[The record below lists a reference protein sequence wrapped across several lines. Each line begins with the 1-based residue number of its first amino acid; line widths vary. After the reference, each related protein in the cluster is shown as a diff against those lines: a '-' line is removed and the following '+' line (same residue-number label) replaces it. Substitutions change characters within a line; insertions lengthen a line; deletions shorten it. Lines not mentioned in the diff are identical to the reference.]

1 MPGWSKRIE
10 SADRFGEEQQKV
22 NYYAHPIVRARM
34 AEFLGIE
41 PKVRDAISGIVM
53 IGDACQAGY
62 RNMHRVNELPLRLE
76 RDFEISRSLWD
87 PASLLIDLDIEYV
100 NFDFP
105 AEPYIR
111 PDRAFALQETVIAT
125 AENQLRSFG
134 ILPMHLLSGRGHHF
148 IWRVRRDSRSFER
161 LIALGHPT
169 STVLSHY
176 ERMQPIDG
184 VKVDSAMGTAYHG
197 LGLVIEY
204 LAAEIKRISA
214 PSSGVPVELTAVEVG
229 PGEKGREM
237 ISLDISQFGDPL
249 DIRFVRV
256 PYSRYLKMERQKGV
270 LGGEIVD
277 SLPPIFE
284 IPLSGMNVAEA
295 LKVMRDPKAVAE
307 LAERVPSFIPDCSAG
322 MGQLISSYSASPLA
336 KFHHDFYS
344 AEPDPPDT
352 WPQTYDRT
360 DLRQLPT
367 CARFILEHPNDLLLR
382 PSGMRRIVL
391 VFLALGWHPRHIA
404 GLIRSKFE
412 GDYSWG
418 QAWEGYDPATRAEL
432 YTRAFAG
439 LVAARYD
446 DLVDFNCQSA
456 REQGTC
462 HVADCPKDLL
472 PFRQSLL
479 DRRAYERLAC
489 RPIHRL
495 FFPG

>member
-1 MPGWSKRIE
+1 
-10 SADRFGEEQQKV
+10 
-22 NYYAHPIVRARM
+22 M

-41 PKVRDAISGIVM
+41 PKIPDAISGVVM
-53 IGDACQAGY
+53 IGDACQTGY
-62 RNMHRVNELPLRLE
+62 RNTRRAHELPSWFE
-76 RDFEISRSLWD
+76 PDSEISRSLWD
-87 PASLLIDLDIEYV
+87 SASLLIDLDIEYV

-105 AEPYIR
+105 VEPYIH
-111 PDRAFALQETVIAT
+111 PDRAFALQEAVIAT

-134 ILPMHLLSGRGHHF
+134 IAPLHLLSGRGHHL
-148 IWRVRRDSRSFER
+148 IWRVHRDSPSFDL

-214 PSSGVPVELTAVEVG
+214 ASSRVPVELTAVEVG

-237 ISLDISQFGDPL
+237 ISLDVSQFGDPL
-249 DIRFVRV
+249 DMRSTRV
-256 PYSRYLKMERQKGV
+256 PYSRYLKMEQQKGV
-270 LGGEIVD
+270 LGDEIIA

-284 IPLSGMNVAEA
+284 IPLGEMNVADA
-295 LKVMRDPKAVAE
+295 LKVMRDPEAVAE
-307 LAERVPSFIPDCSAG
+307 LAERVPSFVPDCSAG
-322 MGQLISSYSASPLA
+322 MEQLISSYSASSLA

-344 AEPDPPDT
+344 ANPDPPDT
-352 WPQTYDRT
+352 WSQTYDRT
-360 DLRQLPT
+360 DFRQLPL

-382 PSGMRRIVL
+382 PSGMRRVVVVL
-391 VFLALGWHPRHIA
+391 LALGWHPRHVA
-404 GLIRSKFE
+404 GLIQSKFE

-418 QAWEGYDPATRAEL
+418 QGWEGYDPATRAEL
-432 YTRAFAG
+432 YTRVFAG
-439 LVAARYD
+439 LVVARYD
-446 DLVDFNCQSA
+446 DLIDFNCQSA

-462 HVADCPKDLL
+462 HVADCHNNLL